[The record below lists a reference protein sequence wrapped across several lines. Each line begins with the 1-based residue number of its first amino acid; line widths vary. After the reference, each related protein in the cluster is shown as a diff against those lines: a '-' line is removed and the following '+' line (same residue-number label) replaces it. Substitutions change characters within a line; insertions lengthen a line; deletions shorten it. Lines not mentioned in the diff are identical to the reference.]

1 MCLAEIQAP
10 RGCASRPLRHNG
22 TMQDFEKLGAFYLG
36 RVREKDDL
44 LLYDSRH
51 LVTHAVCVGM
61 TGSGKTGL
69 AIGLL
74 EEAAIDGVPAIVID
88 PKGDL
93 TNLLL
98 TFPGLRP
105 EDFRPWVNSD
115 EARTQGIGDDEYAA
129 RQAAL
134 WTNGLAQWGQDGDRI
149 ERLRNAADFAI
160 YTPRSTAGIPV
171 SIVHSLDA
179 PPDDIRED
187 PELLRERL
195 HAAASNVLALAG
207 IETDPANSREYTFL
221 ATLFDHAWR
230 EGRSLDLETLIGAIQ
245 RPPFTRLGALD
256 LNSVYPEKDRFTL
269 ASALNNRI
277 ASPGFSAW
285 LDGEPLD
292 IGRMLHTA
300 EGKPRVSVFTI
311 AHLDDAERMFFVTL
325 LLNQVVAWM
334 RAQQGTT
341 SLRALLFM
349 DEIFGY
355 FPPVRNPPSKLPLL
369 TLLKQARAF
378 GLGVVLATQNPVD
391 LDYKGLANAGTWF
404 IGRLQTERDKAR
416 LLDGLEGAAAAR
428 GQGFTRAD
436 MERMLSGLG
445 KRVFLLNNVHEDAP
459 VLFETRW
466 TLSYLRGPLGREGIK
481 MLMAPKKE
489 QAQHAAGSPL
499 PPPARAAS
507 NSATSC
513 PTPPPGVEQYFIPAA
528 GPAPSLRP
536 VLLGAA
542 QVRFSDARRKIDSVR
557 EVVFLAPVEDGPV
570 PVNWDRAVE
579 AKVAVD
585 DLEAE
590 PPAGASYE
598 ALPAA
603 AAQARN
609 YAAWKREFAAWLA
622 ANQKLVIWMS
632 PSTGQVSG
640 ADESERDFR
649 IRNQLAAREARD
661 QAVDDLRRKYAPKIT
676 VLQER
681 LRRAQ
686 QALQREMEQAQAQKM
701 QTAVS
706 IGTTLLG
713 AFFGRKAIST
723 GTLGRASTAM
733 RSATRARKESM
744 DVTRS
749 GDTVETLQTQL
760 ADLEFELETEVSRLK
775 TGMDASNEMLTPLE
789 IRPKKTQIAVRL
801 VALAWT
807 PQP

>member
-1 MCLAEIQAP
+1 
-10 RGCASRPLRHNG
+10 
-22 TMQDFEKLGAFYLG
+22 MQDFEKLGVFYLG

-44 LLYDSRH
+44 LLYDSRD

-115 EARTQGIGDDEYAA
+115 EARTQGISDDEYAA

-134 WTNGLAQWGQDGDRI
+134 WSNGLAQWGQDGARI

-160 YTPRSTAGIPV
+160 YTPRSTAGLPV
-171 SIVHSLDA
+171 SIVNSLEA
-179 PPDDIRED
+179 PPAGILED
-187 PELLRERL
+187 PELARERV

-221 ATLFDHAWR
+221 ASLFDHAWR
-230 EGRSLDLETLIGAIQ
+230 EGQSLDLETLIGAIQ

-285 LDGEPLD
+285 LEGESLD

-300 EGKPRVSVFTI
+300 AGKPRVSIFTL

-334 RAQQGTT
+334 RTQQGTT

-355 FPPVRNPPSKLPLL
+355 FPPVQNPPSKLPLL

-391 LDYKGLANAGTWF
+391 LDYKGLSNAGTWF

-428 GQGFTRAD
+428 GQGFTRGE

-481 MLMAPKKE
+481 LLMAAKKQ
-489 QAQHAAGSPL
+489 QAQQAAGSPA

-507 NSATSC
+507 NPASSC
-513 PTPPPGVEQYFIPAA
+513 PTLPPGVEQYFVPAGA
-528 GPAPSLRP
+528 GSSLRP
-536 VLLGAA
+536 VVLGAA
-542 QVRFSDARRKIDSVR
+542 QVRFTDARRKIDSSR

-570 PVNWDRAVE
+570 PVNWDQAAESQVTVE
-579 AKVAVD
+579 
-585 DLEAE
+585 DLASD

-598 ALPAA
+598 PLPAA

-609 YAAWKREFAAWLA
+609 YAGWKRDFTNWLA
-622 ANQKLVIWMS
+622 ANQKLVLWTS

-640 ADESERDFR
+640 PDESERDFR
-649 IRNQLAAREARD
+649 VRNQLAAREARD

-676 VLQER
+676 ALQER

-701 QTAVS
+701 QTAMS

-723 GTLGRASTAM
+723 ATMGRASTAM

-749 GDTVETLQTQL
+749 GETMETLQTQL
-760 ADLEFELETEVSRLK
+760 ADLEFELETEVSRLQ
-775 TGMDASNEMLTPLE
+775 TGMDAASEELEPLE

-807 PQP
+807 PEP